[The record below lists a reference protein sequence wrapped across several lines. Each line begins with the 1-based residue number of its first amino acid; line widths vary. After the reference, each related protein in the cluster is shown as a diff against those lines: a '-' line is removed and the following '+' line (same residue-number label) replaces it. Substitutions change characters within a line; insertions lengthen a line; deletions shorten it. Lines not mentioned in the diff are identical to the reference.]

1 MFYPSPVIDEKI
13 KAHRSYGI
21 PNLVQDFQPS
31 AQVVSFLLCSV
42 ENLSRN
48 FLILSLGFWDCR
60 LNLRFFYAYRY
71 FLLSLICV

>member
-1 MFYPSPVIDEKI
+1 MFYPSPLIDEKI

-48 FLILSLGFWDCR
+48 FLILSLGF
-60 LNLRFFYAYRY
+60 
-71 FLLSLICV
+71 